1 MDEGILE
8 LGSYS
13 LQLIL
18 ETALLLCAN
27 QLDVGQFTDR
37 RFIFGLL
44 IFVQEK
50 TKLIIVLLFSLLNW

>member
-18 ETALLLCAN
+18 ETALLLSAN

-44 IFVQEK
+44 ILIQES
-50 TKLIIVLLFSLLNW
+50 TKLIIVLLFSLLNR

>member
-1 MDEGILE
+1 VDEGILE

-27 QLDVGQFTDR
+27 QLDVCQFTDR

-44 IFVQEK
+44 ILVQEI
-50 TKLIIVLLFSLLNW
+50 TKLIIVLLFSLLNR

>member
-1 MDEGILE
+1 M
-8 LGSYS
+8 GSYS

-44 IFVQEK
+44 ILVQES